1 MSLESRASQ
10 RNYSRSE
17 KPPLPAKPSRTS
29 SRASL
34 ASNQSRASTAS
45 RASIAS
51 SIHSAGAGHQ
61 DTLNRSTR
69 SRASVASGGSDQ
81 LLNQSINSQMSN
93 TNSAQGQN
101 QTNESNTNA
110 VLEEPVSVISDETI
124 EDGYVISQDQA
135 LDDTI
140 QSEKDTEKID
150 DPPIPGM
157 NGRFQTLFL
166 KKVKFWNFKNL
177 CPSCDSAS
185 KTSPVLK
192 I

>member
-51 SIHSAGAGHQ
+51 SIHSTGPGHQ

-140 QSEKDTEKID
+140 HSEKDTEKID

-157 NGRFQTLFL
+157 KYPL
-166 KKVKFWNFKNL
+166 K
-177 CPSCDSAS
+177 PSKYPLLTVIC
-185 KTSPVLK
+185 
-192 I
+192 

>member
-34 ASNQSRASTAS
+34 ASNQSRASTVS

-51 SIHSAGAGHQ
+51 SIPANHQ
-61 DTLNRSTR
+61 DALNRSTR
-69 SRASVASGGSDQ
+69 SAASGGSDQ
-81 LLNQSINSQMSN
+81 LNASINSQMSN
-93 TNSAQGQN
+93 TNSGPEGQN

-140 QSEKDTEKID
+140 QSEKETEKD
-150 DPPIPGM
+150 DIPVPGE
-157 NGRFQTLFL
+157 
-166 KKVKFWNFKNL
+166 NL
-177 CPSCDSAS
+177 
-185 KTSPVLK
+185 
-192 I
+192 

>member
-34 ASNQSRASTAS
+34 ASNQSRAS
-45 RASIAS
+45 IAS
-51 SIHSAGAGHQ
+51 SIPANHQ
-61 DTLNRSTR
+61 DALNRSTR
-69 SRASVASGGSDQ
+69 SAASGGSDQ
-81 LLNQSINSQMSN
+81 LNASINSQMSN
-93 TNSAQGQN
+93 TNSGPEGQN

-140 QSEKDTEKID
+140 QSEKETEKD
-150 DPPIPGM
+150 DIPVPGE
-157 NGRFQTLFL
+157 
-166 KKVKFWNFKNL
+166 NL
-177 CPSCDSAS
+177 
-185 KTSPVLK
+185 
-192 I
+192 

>member
-51 SIHSAGAGHQ
+51 SIHSTGANQ
-61 DTLNRSTR
+61 EALNRSTR
-69 SRASVASGGSDQ
+69 SRVSVASGGSDQ
-81 LLNQSINSQMSN
+81 LNQSINSQMSN

-140 QSEKDTEKID
+140 QSEKGTEKD
-150 DPPIPGM
+150 DPPIPGS
-157 NGRFQTLFL
+157 
-166 KKVKFWNFKNL
+166 NL
-177 CPSCDSAS
+177 
-185 KTSPVLK
+185 
-192 I
+192 

>member
-51 SIHSAGAGHQ
+51 SIHSAGAGQ
-61 DTLNRSTR
+61 QETLNRSIR

-81 LLNQSINSQMSN
+81 LNQSINSQISN
-93 TNSAQGQN
+93 TNSGQGQN

-140 QSEKDTEKID
+140 QSEKGTEKIE

-157 NGRFQTLFL
+157 QPKIPGLLVFIFLPLSFQPIFRRIT
-166 KKVKFWNFKNL
+166 K
-177 CPSCDSAS
+177 
-185 KTSPVLK
+185 
-192 I
+192 

>member
-34 ASNQSRASTAS
+34 ASNQSRAS
-45 RASIAS
+45 IAS
-51 SIHSAGAGHQ
+51 SIPANHQ
-61 DTLNRSTR
+61 DALNRSTR
-69 SRASVASGGSDQ
+69 SAASGGSDQ
-81 LLNQSINSQMSN
+81 LNASINSQMSN
-93 TNSAQGQN
+93 TNSGPEGQN

-140 QSEKDTEKID
+140 QSEKGTEKED
-150 DPPIPGM
+150 LPIPG
-157 NGRFQTLFL
+157 L
-166 KKVKFWNFKNL
+166 KK
-177 CPSCDSAS
+177 
-185 KTSPVLK
+185 
-192 I
+192 